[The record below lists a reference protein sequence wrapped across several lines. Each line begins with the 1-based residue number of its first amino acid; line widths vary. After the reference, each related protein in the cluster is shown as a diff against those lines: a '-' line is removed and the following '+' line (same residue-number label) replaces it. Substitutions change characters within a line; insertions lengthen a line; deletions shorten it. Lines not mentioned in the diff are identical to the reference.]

1 MAGGAGARQRMINLM
16 YLVFIAMMAL
26 NVDREVLR
34 SFESIYITLD
44 SSTNLTTEN
53 NKTFYSNI
61 SKKAQEEEDYKAID
75 TQAKVVEKQS
85 NAFVAYIQQLK
96 QDLQGADYQPGAEE
110 TDYNLLANSEPVM
123 TLFFKGEGG
132 DKGNAKAQE
141 LVAKIS
147 DYRKFLLT
155 YAKDDA
161 NAAKRINQV
170 FSTEPAGKGKKSW
183 LLEKFYEQPMVAVL
197 SNLTKL
203 QADARTEEGHIIR
216 DLLAGKLKEKIELN
230 SFEGLFLSPGV
241 VKVGDDATLN
251 VVLGAFDNSLTGSVQ
266 TSVGSANIVNGKATI
281 KLNTGSV
288 GIHQLTGKLTYKGA
302 DGQNKTVEIVPSTYQ
317 VVAQTLDVKAAE
329 IIEKDPTGGSIV
341 ADNLRVVYRGVDN
354 PVSATINGANGPV
367 SMTASSGTLKGS
379 GANKWNFL
387 PASSGNEVVFTASTK
402 ASSGKNLTVK
412 ETFRVK
418 PLPPARG
425 VVMGKVAAGIP
436 QASLASQ
443 RVRVDWPDFLFPVK
457 GEVESFSVKVPGKPI
472 ERVSGNSLGGASS
485 ISAAK
490 KGDNISIINIKYK
503 SSLGQEG
510 DASIVSIEVL

>member
-44 SSTNLTTEN
+44 SSTDLTTEN
-53 NKTFYSNI
+53 NRTFYSNI
-61 SKKAQEEEDYKAID
+61 AKKAQEEEDYKAID
-75 TQAKVVEKQS
+75 AQAKIVEKQS
-85 NAFVAYIQQLK
+85 NDFVAYIQGLK
-96 QDLQGADYQPGAEE
+96 QELQGAEYQPGAEE

-123 TLFFKGEGG
+123 SLFFKGEGG

-141 LVAKIS
+141 LVTKVNE
-147 DYRKFLLT
+147 YRNFLLT
-155 YAKDDA
+155 YAKEDP

-230 SFEGLFLSPGV
+230 AFEGLFLSPGV

-266 TSVGSANIVNGKATI
+266 TSVGNAEIVNGKAAI
-281 KLNTGSV
+281 KLNTASV
-288 GIHQLTGKLTYKGA
+288 GLHQLTGKLTYKSANGEM
-302 DGQNKTVEIVPSTYQ
+302 KTVDIVPSTYQ
-317 VVAQTLDVKAAE
+317 VVAQTSDVKFAE
-329 IIEKDPTGGSIV
+329 VIEKDPTGGSIV
-341 ADNLRVVYRGVDN
+341 ADNLRVVYRGVEN

-367 SMTASSGTLKGS
+367 SMTASSGNLKGA
-379 GANKWNFL
+379 GANKWDFL
-387 PASSGNEVVFTASTK
+387 PGGGNEVVFTATAK
-402 ASSGKNLTVK
+402 ASSGKTLTVR

-425 VVMGKVAAGIP
+425 VVMGKVAAGVP

-457 GEVESFSVKVPGKPI
+457 GEVESFSIKVPGKPI
-472 ERVSGNSLGGASS
+472 ERVNGNSLGGSSS

-490 KGDNISIINIKYK
+490 RGDNISIINIKYK